1 MKARPLLIA
10 SLAAISCCLF
20 LAESRAGKQSLALFP
35 PQAVGVEDGARIS
48 TLLGQ
53 ALGETLRERFDVHL
67 VTLDQGS
74 DSGKRKQKARSLGVT
89 YVLTGNVTRI
99 GRTASLDITLSPTEN
114 PEKGRTVFVTVEDGR
129 LPSDMQGKAGT
140 PDLPPAYRMMA
151 TEASAKLTHLFFG
164 DGRIGKEGARRKI
177 PSLSGRVSRSRNI
190 PGEVVSLAK
199 GDTDLDGKP
208 EIAAAF
214 PDSIA
219 LYRVE
224 GENLIEKARIA
235 EKRGGIIHID
245 IADLNRNGIGEVIAV
260 RYLSG
265 RATSDVW
272 EFDGKQYRRIAADIP
287 FFLRTVDLG
296 SDGIVLLGQDSDSQE
311 IFKGPI
317 FRFAVTRNGPGETP
331 NPETPK
337 PVTPILETP
346 MPLPAGTW
354 IYSFVPVNFQGG
366 LRYVALGE
374 GDRLLLLDEKGVKI
388 WESIDA
394 VTGTDLFL
402 EAGVAGLVSGS
413 KDREVR
419 RLSLPGRLFSEDLD
433 GDKDDEIILVNN
445 IVKVGGFFENL
456 RIYASAEVLCFGQ
469 QSDRLALAWR
479 TPQIDSPAMDA
490 FLDVPPGGKSIRI
503 GFASRDKAKILGE
516 FGEWSLYWV
525 R

>member
-1 MKARPLLIA
+1 MRARPLLIA
-10 SLAAISCCLF
+10 SLAAIFFCLF

-35 PQAVGVEDGARIS
+35 PRAVGVEDEARMS

-53 ALGETLRERFDVHL
+53 ALGETLRERFEVHP
-67 VTLDQGS
+67 VKPDPGS
-74 DSGKRKQKARSLGVT
+74 DPGKRKEKARSLGAS

-99 GRTASLDITLSPTEN
+99 GHMASLDITLSPTEN
-114 PEKGRTVFVTVEDGR
+114 PEKGRTVFVTVEDR
-129 LPSDMQGKAGT
+129 RSPMKMQGKAET
-140 PDLPPAYRMMA
+140 ADLPPAYRMMA
-151 TEASAKLTHLFFG
+151 TEASEKLMRLFFG
-164 DGRIGKEGARRKI
+164 DGRIGEEGSRRKI
-177 PSLSGRVSRSRNI
+177 PSISGKVSRSRNI

-208 EIAAAF
+208 EIAAAY
-214 PDSIA
+214 PDSIV

-224 GENLIEKARIA
+224 GENLIEKTRIA

-260 RYLSG
+260 RYFSG
-265 RATSDVW
+265 RAVSDIW
-272 EFDGKQYRRIAADIP
+272 EFDGKQYLRIAADIP
-287 FFLRTVDLG
+287 FFLRTADLG
-296 SDGIVLLGQDSDSQE
+296 SDGIVLLGQNSDSLE

-317 FRFAVTRNGPGETP
+317 FRFTVNRNGSDEA
-331 NPETPK
+331 PK
-337 PVTPILETP
+337 PGAPI
-346 MPLPAGTW
+346 PLPVGTW

-366 LRYVALGE
+366 LRFVALGE
-374 GDRLLLLDEKGVKI
+374 GDRLLLLDEKGGKI

-394 VTGTDLFL
+394 VTGTDLSL
-402 EAGVAGLVSGS
+402 EAGVAGLPGGQEG
-413 KDREVR
+413 REVR
-419 RLSLPGRLFSEDLD
+419 RLSLPGRLFSADLD

-445 IVKVGGFFENL
+445 IVKVGGFFENI

-469 QSDRLALAWR
+469 LSDRLALAWR

-503 GFASRDKAKILGE
+503 GVASRDQAKILGK
-516 FGEWSLYWV
+516 FGEWRLYWV

>member
-1 MKARPLLIA
+1 MRARPLLIA

-53 ALGETLRERFDVHL
+53 ALGEKLRERFDVHL
-67 VTLDQGS
+67 FKLDQGS
-74 DSGKRKQKARSLGVT
+74 DPGKRKQKARSLGAT

-99 GRTASLDITLSPTEN
+99 GRVASLDVTLSPTEN
-114 PEKGRTVFVTVEDGR
+114 PVKGRTVFVTVEDR
-129 LPSDMQGKAGT
+129 RSPMEMQGKAGT

-164 DGRIGKEGARRKI
+164 DGRIGVEGARRKI

-208 EIAAAF
+208 EIAAAY

-224 GENLIEKARIA
+224 GENLIEITRIA

-245 IADLNRNGIGEVIAV
+245 IADLNRNGIAEVIAV

-265 RATSDVW
+265 RAVSDIW
-272 EFDGKQYRRIAADIP
+272 EFDGKQYRHIAADIP
-287 FFLRTVDLG
+287 YFLRTVDLG
-296 SDGIVLLGQDSDSQE
+296 SDGIVLLGQDSDSLE

-317 FRFAVTRNGPGETP
+317 FRFAVNRNGPGETP
-331 NPETPK
+331 KPEA
-337 PVTPILETP
+337 PI
-346 MPLPAGTW
+346 PLPAGTW

-374 GDRLLLLDEKGVKI
+374 GERLLLLDERGVKI

-394 VTGTDLFL
+394 VTGTDFFL
-402 EAGVAGLVSGS
+402 EAAVAGLPGGS
-413 KDREVR
+413 EEREVR
-419 RLSLPGRLFSEDLD
+419 RLSLPGRLFSADLD
-433 GDKDDEIILVNN
+433 GDKDDEIVLVNN

-469 QSDRLALAWR
+469 LRDRLELAWR
-479 TPQIDSPAMDA
+479 TSQIGTPAMDA
-490 FLDVPPGGKSIRI
+490 FLDVPPGGESIRI
-503 GFASRDKAKILGE
+503 GVASRDKAKILGE

-525 R
+525 K

>member
-1 MKARPLLIA
+1 MRARPLLIA

-20 LAESRAGKQSLALFP
+20 LPESRAGKQSLALFP
-35 PQAVGVEDGARIS
+35 PQAVGVEDGAS
-48 TLLGQ
+48 VSSLLGQ
-53 ALGETLRERFDVHL
+53 ALGEKLRERFDVHL
-67 VTLDQGS
+67 VKLDQGS
-74 DSGKRKQKARSLGVT
+74 DPGKRKQKARSLGAT

-99 GRTASLDITLSPTEN
+99 GRMTTLDLTLAPTEN
-114 PEKGRTVFVTVEDGR
+114 PGKGRTVFVTAEEKRGNADEQRTPGNAA
-129 LPSDMQGKAGT
+129 LPFT
-140 PDLPPAYRMMA
+140 YRRMA
-151 TEASAKLTHLFFG
+151 IEASAKLKLYFFG
-164 DGRIGKEGARRKI
+164 DGQIGEGDTRRKI
-177 PSLSGRVSRSRNI
+177 PSLSGTVSRSRNI

-208 EIAAAF
+208 EIAAAY

-265 RATSDVW
+265 RAVSDVW
-272 EFDGKQYRRIAADIP
+272 EFDGKQYLRIAADIP

-296 SDGIVLLGQDSDSQE
+296 SDGIVLLGQVSDSLE

-317 FRFAVTRNGPGETP
+317 FRLAVNWNGTGEA
-331 NPETPK
+331 PEPEA
-337 PVTPILETP
+337 PI
-346 MPLPAGTW
+346 PLPAGTW
-354 IYSFVPVNFQGG
+354 IYSFIPVNFQGG

-374 GDRLLLLDEKGVKI
+374 GERLLLLDEKGVKI

-402 EAGVAGLVSGS
+402 EAGVAGLPGGS
-413 KDREVR
+413 EGREVR
-419 RLSLPGRLFSEDLD
+419 RLSLPGRLFSADLD
-433 GDKDDEIILVNN
+433 GDKDDEIVLVNN
-445 IVKVGGFFENL
+445 IVQVGGFFENI

-469 QSDRLALAWR
+469 LSDRLALAWR
-479 TPQIDSPAMDA
+479 TPQFDSPAMDA

-503 GFASRDKAKILGE
+503 GVASRDKAKILGK
-516 FGEWSLYWV
+516 FGEWRLFWV
-525 R
+525 K

>member
-1 MKARPLLIA
+1 MRARPLLIA
-10 SLAAISCCLF
+10 SLAAIFCCLF
-20 LAESRAGKQSLALFP
+20 LAEARAGKQSLALFP
-35 PQAVGVEDGARIS
+35 PQAVGMEDGARIS
-48 TLLGQ
+48 TLLAQ

-74 DSGKRKQKARSLGVT
+74 DPGKRKQKARSLGVT

-129 LPSDMQGKAGT
+129 SPSRMQGEAGT
-140 PDLPPAYRMMA
+140 PALPPAYRMMA

-164 DGRIGKEGARRKI
+164 DGRIGEEGARRKI
-177 PSLSGRVSRSRNI
+177 PSLSGKVSRSRNI

-235 EKRGGIIHID
+235 EKRGGILHID

-260 RYLSG
+260 RYVSG
-265 RATSDVW
+265 RAVSDIW
-272 EFDGKQYRRIAADIP
+272 EFDGKQYLRIAADIP
-287 FFLRTVDLG
+287 FFLRAVDLG
-296 SDGIVLLGQDSDSQE
+296 SDGIVLLGQDSDSLE
-311 IFKGPI
+311 IFKGPV
-317 FRFAVTRNGPGETP
+317 FRFAVNRNGPGETP
-331 NPETPK
+331 KPETP
-337 PVTPILETP
+337 I
-346 MPLPAGTW
+346 PLPAGTW

-374 GDRLLLLDEKGVKI
+374 GDRLLLLDERGVKI
-388 WESIDA
+388 WESLDA

-402 EAGVAGLVSGS
+402 EAAAAGLAGGS
-413 KDREVR
+413 KEREVR
-419 RLSLPGRLFSEDLD
+419 RLSLPGRLFGTDLD
-433 GDKDDEIILVNN
+433 GDKDDEIVLVNN

-469 QSDRLALAWR
+469 QSDMLALAWR

-503 GFASRDKAKILGE
+503 GVASRDKAKILGE
-516 FGEWSLYWV
+516 FGEWSIYWV

>member
-1 MKARPLLIA
+1 MRARPFLIA

-67 VTLDQGS
+67 ATLEQGS
-74 DSGKRKQKARSLGVT
+74 DPGKRKQKARSLGVT

-114 PEKGRTVFVTVEDGR
+114 PEKGRTVFVTVEAGR
-129 LPSDMQGKAGT
+129 SSSEMQGEEGT
-140 PDLPPAYRMMA
+140 PALPPAYRMMA

-164 DGRIGKEGARRKI
+164 DGRIGEEGARRKI

-235 EKRGGIIHID
+235 EKRRGIIHID
-245 IADLNRNGIGEVIAV
+245 IADLNRNGIGEIIAV

-265 RATSDVW
+265 RAVSDIW
-272 EFDGKQYRRIAADIP
+272 EYDGKEYQRIAADIP
-287 FFLRTVDLG
+287 FFLRAVDLG
-296 SDGIVLLGQDSDSQE
+296 SDGIVLLGQDSDSLE
-311 IFKGPI
+311 IYKGPV
-317 FRFAVTRNGPGETP
+317 FRFAVNRNGLGETP
-331 NPETPK
+331 KQETPK
-337 PVTPILETP
+337 PVTP

-374 GDRLLLLDEKGVKI
+374 GERLLLLDERGVKI
-388 WESIDA
+388 WKSIDA

-402 EAGVAGLVSGS
+402 EAATAGLAGGS
-413 KDREVR
+413 KERGVR
-419 RLSLPGRLFSEDLD
+419 RLSLPGRLFGADLD
-433 GDKDDEIILVNN
+433 GDKNDEIVLVNN

-479 TPQIDSPAMDA
+479 TPQIDTPAMDA

-503 GFASRDKAKILGE
+503 GIASRDKAKILGE